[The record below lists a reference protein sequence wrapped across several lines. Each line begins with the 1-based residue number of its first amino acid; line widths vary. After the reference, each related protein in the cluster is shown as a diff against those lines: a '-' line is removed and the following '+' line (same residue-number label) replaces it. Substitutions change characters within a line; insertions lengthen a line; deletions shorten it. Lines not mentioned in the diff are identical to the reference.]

1 MAGAMDCLRLI
12 PGCGI
17 VKIAD
22 LGSSLPETM
31 GQLQS
36 FSSALPLIQLITNTK
51 SRKVYISLP
60 HWGVNLVFDEC
71 FQLLELISVDI
82 RSTLP
87 VYVNKTLVRTEVE
100 VHREVREGQRAGFG
114 SHCIENCAGLSLV
127 YDPQSHLKRLIIQNS
142 ANCFQPKP
150 SLAPS
155 SLQLFPASHIEF
167 PQGTVRLGS
176 SAEGV
181 IDVFGLPSKVLY
193 RAGLESCRSSDY
205 VYNYFRAG
213 LDFVFD
219 GETHRLKEI
228 QARANQPEDPLF
240 CVYHRCPFLLH
251 LSSHSITPLTPES
264 TVRDILSQTSASLPA
279 RSEPFSSSAYQEE
292 STVLRG
298 EGTAVTLM
306 AGWVSAVSI
315 WASS

>member
-60 HWGVNLVFDEC
+60 HWGVQLVFDEC
-71 FQLLELISVDI
+71 LQLLELIAVDI
-82 RSTLP
+82 HSTLP
-87 VYVNKTLVRTEVE
+87 IYLNKTLIRTEVE
-100 VHREVREGQRAGFG
+100 VHREVREGQRARFG
-114 SHCIENCAGLSLV
+114 SHYIENCAGLSLV
-127 YDPQSHLKRLIIQNS
+127 YDPQSQLKRIIIQTS
-142 ANCFQPKP
+142 Q
-150 SLAPS
+150 S
-155 SLQLFPASHIEF
+155 SLTSSPLQLYPGSHIEF
-167 PQGTVRLGS
+167 SQGTVRLGS

-181 IDVFGLPSKVLY
+181 IDVLGLPSKVLY
-193 RAGLESCRSSDY
+193 RAALESCRSSDY
-205 VYNYFRAG
+205 VYNYFKAG

-251 LSSHSITPLTPES
+251 LSSHSITPLTTES
-264 TVRDILSQTSASLPA
+264 EARDLLCQTSASLPVKSA
-279 RSEPFSSSAYQEE
+279 PFSSSAYQEE

-298 EGTAVTLM
+298 EGTAVTLV